1 MRTGFL
7 GDGIKQLTG
16 QRFDALFPNYS
27 QRAIPAATE
36 QEDDTPEK
44 TGRLAILRSTGKFGA
59 SLAVLVAALI
69 TITACAT
76 SATLTSERTAT
87 PPPALEP
94 TPPNTPTP
102 EPTPTIDALIDD
114 LITQNGATALT
125 ITPKTYNAA
134 EETREIGFIVSQ
146 KFFKLI
152 TDHNLKVIL
161 QTTDK
166 TQTVTPLP
174 TPTTAGSL
182 HLPANDYN
190 LHILQENETPS
201 IDTLFDTIQVQAE
214 TTPEKTARIRRE
226 SLEAHR
232 TINDTFKQWAT
243 EQLDDDAQ
251 AEVLAREA
259 WNLTFPG
266 NYNLLQRSGDT
277 VEEAVTPHQNFIKLL
292 QEQVT
297 LAVNEAQQHG
307 FSYTPN
313 EATEELKRTLIAT
326 ETLLDSRAG
335 ANPTLD
341 DLLWSMDMY
350 REHRRNNTEQG
361 WDIAENNLA
370 LPFSDPTRFNSVHDI
385 LIVQNYLATD
395 DAQREERRT
404 RLRDD
409 QAARTVLLAR
419 ADALGFFAL
428 PDTAL
433 NEESDWVQASGL
445 ENLNHASTPGTPFN
459 STASLDFRFSLWPV
473 FLDKEKVTE
482 SENALAHLNREKYL
496 ELGGERWKVLEQLD
510 IVPTN
515 NAIVLDD
522 LAHGRLNELPT
533 NVRLRYSFEEVR
545 DPFTPEIFNP
555 ASLSVNIIDDAMKHR
570 QITSQ
575 FDVRT
580 RGFIGNHGYALHIR
594 YNSEMRKDLLIH
606 QYTVDVGSTGL
617 SAFRSFGKLTVKR
630 YRVLGH
636 DDWGFPGKNVTIK
649 PEDVLLMTGGT
660 LWRGTLKNFG
670 NNAREA
676 QYDPELWGIL
686 CLAPNTAPY
695 KQGIAGN
702 TAVYRTTEDGH
713 CITSGEPSAIPLGV
727 ELPAFDAPAV
737 KFNPKAPFHYPA
749 YPNSATAPRPMFP
762 FANEEVY
769 EDIHLYKLSGG
780 ENFVYGRGTHLTK
793 NVMLKVG
800 VFDEGFSQL
809 PEDRPELLKQFP
821 GIVDAFLQHA
831 VENPTETYRFFE
843 DKNLTKYYPEAET
856 LGWTAAHEAPMRNVF
871 RGPWKQVANTVEKV
885 NVDPVTYKVTLKEK

>member
-16 QRFDALFPNYS
+16 QRSDALFPDYS

-36 QEDDTPEK
+36 QEDDAPEK
-44 TGRLAILRSTGKFGA
+44 AGRLAILLSTGKFGA

-76 SATLTSERTAT
+76 SATLTPEGTAT

-94 TPPNTPTP
+94 T
-102 EPTPTIDALIDD
+102 PTPTIDALIDD

-125 ITPKTYNAA
+125 ITPKTYDAA

-152 TDHNLKVIL
+152 TDHNLTVIL

-201 IDTLFDTIQVQAE
+201 PDTLLNTIQVQAE
-214 TTPEKTARIRRE
+214 TTPEKIERIRRE

-251 AEVLAREA
+251 AAVLAREA

-313 EATEELKRTLIAT
+313 EATEELKRTLIAAN
-326 ETLLDSRAG
+326 TLLTSRAG
-335 ANPTLD
+335 AKPTLED
-341 DLLWSMDMY
+341 VLWSMELY

-361 WDIAENNLA
+361 WSIAGNNLA

-385 LIVQNYLATD
+385 LIVQNYLATKY
-395 DAQREERRT
+395 AQHHEERRE
-404 RLRDD
+404 RLKNDE
-409 QAARTVLLAR
+409 AARTVLLAR

-433 NEESDWVQASGL
+433 NEHSDWVQVSGL
-445 ENLNHASTPGTPFN
+445 ENLNHSDTPSAPFSSTT
-459 STASLDFRFSLWPV
+459 SLDFHFSLWPV
-473 FLDKEKVTE
+473 FTDDQQVAE
-482 SENALAHLNREKYL
+482 SENALAHSNREQYWK
-496 ELGGERWKVLEQLD
+496 LGGERWKVLEQLD
-510 IVPTN
+510 IVPTS

-522 LAHGRLNELPT
+522 LAHGRLNELPI
-533 NVRLRYSFEEVR
+533 NVRYSFERVQIR
-545 DPFTPEIFNP
+545 APFIPKTFNP
-555 ASLSVNIIDDAMKHR
+555 ASLSVNMIDDAMKHR
-570 QITSQ
+570 HITSQ

-580 RGFIGNHGYALHIR
+580 RGFIGNQGVALHLKHG
-594 YNSEMRKDLLIH
+594 SVMQKDRLLNE
-606 QYTVDVGSTGL
+606 YTLDIGRDAG
-617 SAFRSFGKLTVKR
+617 AFRNFGSLKIESFRLAG
-630 YRVLGH
+630 Y
-636 DDWGFPGKNVTIK
+636 DDWIFPGRDVTIK
-649 PEDVLLMTGGT
+649 PEDVLLMAGGS
-660 LWRGTLKNFG
+660 LWRGALKIEAG
-670 NNAREA
+670 KASEA
-676 QYDPELWGIL
+676 QYDRESWGIL
-686 CLAPNTAPY
+686 CLAPNIAPY
-695 KQGIAGN
+695 RQGVLVN
-702 TAVYRTTEDGH
+702 ETVYRTTEDGH
-713 CITSGEPSAIPLGV
+713 CITAGEPGAIPLGV
-727 ELPAFDAPAV
+727 ELPAFDAPEV
-737 KFNPKAPFHYPA
+737 KFNPQAPLHYPA

-762 FANEEVY
+762 FANEEAY
-769 EDIHLYKLSGG
+769 EDIQLYRLSGG
-780 ENFVYGRGTHLTK
+780 ENTVYGRGTHLTK

-821 GIVDAFLQHA
+821 GIVDAFLQYA

-885 NVDPVTYKVTLKEK
+885 NVDPATYKVTLKEK